1 MLEMKSTALTEQS
14 EFLSIGRRTILKS
27 LVLQAAALG
36 VGYFPSIAISNERI
50 KVDNKMGFAELIST
64 LRGMEKK
71 VCDTAAQTM
80 ETSLAS
86 DSVLSL
92 HLRSAGLD
100 LSDAKNL
107 AKALRNLSANP
118 ESARLSSFS
127 VSYNRGLGDPG
138 TVALAQ
144 ALPHTVRDIGFV
156 RCNMGDE
163 GALALLEWAK
173 QTSSVKMICIEQ
185 NNFSADT
192 RSLYQQYRQ
201 SNPAATVIF

>member
-1 MLEMKSTALTEQS
+1 MFEMKSTALIEQS
-14 EFLSIGRRTILKS
+14 EFLSTGRRTILKS

-36 VGYFPSIAISNERI
+36 VGYFPSIAISNNRI
-50 KVDNKMGFAELIST
+50 EMDNNMGFAEVIST
-64 LRGMEKK
+64 LRDMEKK
-71 VCDTAAQTM
+71 VCDAAAQKM
-80 ETSLAS
+80 ETSLAGNS
-86 DSVLSL
+86 ALSL
-92 HLRSAGLD
+92 HLRNAGLD
-100 LSDAKNL
+100 LSDAKDL

-127 VSYNRGLGDPG
+127 VSYNRALGDAG

-156 RCNMGDE
+156 GCNMGDK

-173 QTSSVKMICIEQ
+173 QSSSVKMICIEQ

-192 RSLYQQYRQ
+192 RSLYQQYKQ

>member
-1 MLEMKSTALTEQS
+1 MLEINSTAHTKQS
-14 EFLSIGRRTILKS
+14 ESLSIGRRTILKS

-50 KVDNKMGFAELIST
+50 EMDNKMGFAELIST

-71 VCDTAAQTM
+71 VCDTAAQRM
-80 ETSLAS
+80 EISLAG
-86 DSVLSL
+86 DSALSL

-118 ESARLSSFS
+118 ESVRLSSFS
-127 VSYNRGLGDPG
+127 VSYNRALGDPG

-144 ALPHTVRDIGFV
+144 VLPQTVRDIGFV
-156 RCNMGDE
+156 GCDMGDE

-173 QTSSVKMICIEQ
+173 KSSSLKMICVEQ

-192 RSLYQQYRQ
+192 RSLYQQYKQ
-201 SNPAATVIF
+201 NNPAATVIF